1 MTTRIRRVERITGI
15 TDTSITDMSITDMSI
30 REAANARG
38 APWLRHRRP
47 RPGR

>member
-15 TDTSITDMSITDMSI
+15 ADTGIADTGITDTASAPCT
-30 REAANARG
+30 
-38 APWLRHRRP
+38 PWLRHRRP

>member
-15 TDTSITDMSITDMSI
+15 TDASITDMSI

-38 APWLRHRRP
+38 APWLRRRRP